1 MKRVFFRASTCL
13 ALFATI
19 APKFPF
25 LVRDVFEFVEETL
38 DVIFAGVV
46 SKRLKKRER
55 RRRRRRNRISGEK
68 AAMSPSEDDDDDE
81 NDDDDD
87 DEELDAVKKSADSIA
102 ALRAM
107 EFRRGRKALVKD
119 RFAKKLAGK
128 SAYLRAKAKL
138 PISDNGR
145 IAIRTKFF
153 DDTIRMAMYE
163 NPTHVNWQIVLI
175 GSGMDTRSYRMEN
188 PHDLVK
194 TVFEI
199 DHESVL
205 RRKRKLLSE
214 WPFFGPRVTLAEE
227 RVEVFA
233 DVMKDDWMR
242 KLREKGFDPTRPTVW
257 MLEGLLYYLT
267 PEFASAIVRECADAS
282 ARGSYIVASCV
293 NNASLYRAISNS
305 QSTYNDLEN
314 QMTPMR
320 DRLTYNDS
328 GVASPSSSPYYS
340 RTSGIDYSNDPHHRS
355 SEKKKK
361 KKEKKNK
368 MTARQTWKSAIDTP
382 ELYFPARGW
391 ERVTAYQLGDE
402 GCDYGRWTGKRPTE
416 RPPTWKTDLEPRSF
430 YVRAV
435 KGGYTH
441 QELAP
446 KIPEK
451 SSYVAFQDNSYS
463 SQILRAD
470 DGDFIDGRS
479 NDGGKKP
486 SMAEESFSFL
496 DEDESGFVLTPSA
509 ITMRTPRTSFTK
521 ADIDRILAR
530 DDEVDDDEAR
540 IKYVGES
547 AIADFDVKL
556 NDVITEFD

>member
-1 MKRVFFRASTCL
+1 MTILHLSLSPFFARTVTAL
-13 ALFATI
+13 ALFRTI
-19 APKFPF
+19 SPHFV
-25 LVRDVFEFVEETL
+25 LLRDAFETL
-38 DVIFAGVV
+38 EDGLDSIL
-46 SKRLKKRER
+46 KRSVRALSAPRTHQEE
-55 RRRRRRNRISGEK
+55 S
-68 AAMSPSEDDDDDE
+68 
-81 NDDDDD
+81 D
-87 DEELDAVKKSADSIA
+87 DEEEEEMRLVKHSADSIA

-107 EFRRGRKALVKD
+107 EYRRGRKALVKD
-119 RFAKKLAGK
+119 KFAKKLAGK
-128 SAYLRAKAKL
+128 AAYAKAKL
-138 PISDNGR
+138 KLPIGDNGR

-153 DDTIRMAMYE
+153 DETIRMAMYE

-188 PHDLVK
+188 PHGLIK

-205 RRKRKLLSE
+205 KRKRELLKE
-214 WPFFGPRVTLAEE
+214 WPHCGPRVILAEE

-233 DVMKDDWMR
+233 DIMKDDWMR
-242 KLREKGFDPTRPTVW
+242 KLREKGFDHTRPTVW

-267 PEFASAIVRECADAS
+267 PEFASAVVRECADAS

-293 NNASLYRAISNS
+293 NNSSLYRAISNS
-305 QSTYNDLEN
+305 SSAYNDLEN

-320 DRLTYNDS
+320 DRLTYNNDDS
-328 GVASPSSSPYYS
+328 GGMSPLASSSYSPPYYLH
-340 RTSGIDYSNDPHHRS
+340 TSGIDYSNDPHHRNEDNNS
-355 SEKKKK
+355 KKKK
-361 KKEKKNK
+361 KKDKKSKNQ

-391 ERVTAYQLGDE
+391 ERVTAYQLGDD
-402 GCDYGRWTGKRPTE
+402 GCDYGRWTGKRPTA

-451 SSYVAFQDNSYS
+451 SSYVAFQDDSYS
-463 SQILRAD
+463 SKILRAD
-470 DGDFIDGRS
+470 FEEDFLDHNN
-479 NDGGKKP
+479 NDDNNNDNNKK
-486 SMAEESFSFL
+486 EESFSFL

-509 ITMRTPRTSFTK
+509 ITMRTPRTSYTK
-521 ADIDRILAR
+521 ADINKILAP
-530 DDEVDDDEAR
+530 DDEIDDDEAR
-540 IKYVGES
+540 IKSVGQS
-547 AIADFDVKL
+547 AMADFEVKL

>member
-1 MKRVFFRASTCL
+1 MLFDEEGRTFFTHQMRSLLLSRSRAT
-13 ALFATI
+13 
-19 APKFPF
+19 
-25 LVRDVFEFVEETL
+25 
-38 DVIFAGVV
+38 VV
-46 SKRLKKRER
+46 SKQRQTYR
-55 RRRRRRNRISGEK
+55 
-68 AAMSPSEDDDDDE
+68 DDDDK
-81 NDDDDD
+81 NI
-87 DEELDAVKKSADSIA
+87 S
-102 ALRAM
+102 
-107 EFRRGRKALVKD
+107 
-119 RFAKKLAGK
+119 GK
-128 SAYLRAKAKL
+128 VAYARAKAKL
-138 PISDNGR
+138 PIGDNGR

-153 DDTIRMAMYE
+153 DETIRMAMYE
-163 NPTHVNWQIVLI
+163 NPTHVNWQVVLI

-188 PHDLVK
+188 PHGLVK

-205 RRKRKLLSE
+205 KRKRKLLSE
-214 WPFFGPRVTLAEE
+214 WPFCGPRVILAEE

-293 NNASLYRAISNS
+293 NNSSLYRAISNS
-305 QSTYNDLEN
+305 QSAYNDLEN

-320 DRLTYNDS
+320 DRLTYNDDGGMS
-328 GVASPSSSPYYS
+328 PLASSSSSSYSPYYLH
-340 RTSGIDYSNDPHHRS
+340 TSGIDYSNDPHHRS
-355 SEKKKK
+355 FNDDKNSKKKK
-361 KKEKKNK
+361 KKDKKSKNQ

-391 ERVTAYQLGDE
+391 GRVTAYQLGDD
-402 GCDYGRWTGKRPTE
+402 GCDYGRWTGKRPTA

-451 SSYVAFQDNSYS
+451 SSYVAFQDDSYS
-463 SQILRAD
+463 SKILRAD
-470 DGDFIDGRS
+470 FEEDGVDHNNSLFGYN
-479 NDGGKKP
+479 NDNNNNNKKKL
-486 SMAEESFSFL
+486 EESFSFL

-509 ITMRTPRTSFTK
+509 ITMRMPRTSYTK
-521 ADIDRILAR
+521 ADIDKILAP
-530 DDEVDDDEAR
+530 DDEIDDDEAR
-540 IKYVGES
+540 IKSVGQS
-547 AIADFDVKL
+547 AMADFEVKL